1 MAVRRWAETTSG
13 RSASLSLDATGGR
26 KGGLRMTR
34 SFKILTEQP
43 SDIDNID
50 VQATVGVFVGDLFP
64 GIPTLVC
71 DTMDLKP
78 DGDSRVAWILTAT
91 YTSSDISL
99 EDAAATNNNSDG
111 NDTPDPRSLT
121 PDIRPA
127 NWTTSTT
134 TIEVP
139 SWWWRP
145 VDPQGNAAAAQ
156 PAANPVG
163 DMYDGITILQPIV
176 NISVEQYVSG
186 DQLVFSEAVGKVNS
200 NAGRL
205 GSLNLFPRSVLFRS
219 IACKPHTER
228 VGKKTWRGWLATFE
242 FSYKPNFNN
251 YLGRMIGWDVAIPI
265 TGFNCKN
272 EGLGRQDVET
282 GSLQLELVDE
292 SLGVIKN
299 WPNPALCPGL
309 VGEKVRANVL
319 VAGNIPG
326 TKAAQRPSAQPIP
339 LNLDGTPRSQKLA
352 ANARVLVQRAQV
364 YDSFDMSTLQL
375 RFRS

>member
-1 MAVRRWAETTSG
+1 
-13 RSASLSLDATGGR
+13 
-26 KGGLRMTR
+26 MTR
-34 SFKILTEQP
+34 SFKILTDQP
-43 SDIDNID
+43 SDIDSID

-78 DGDSRVAWILTAT
+78 DGDSRVAWVLTAT

-99 EDAAATNNNSDG
+99 ELGTAANNTGD
-111 NDTPDPRSLT
+111 DTPDPRSLT
-121 PDIRPA
+121 PEARPA

-139 SWWWRP
+139 SWWWMP
-145 VDPQGNAAAAQ
+145 VDDQGNVGPAQ
-156 PAANPVG
+156 MATNPAK

-186 DQLVFSEAVGKVNS
+186 DQLVFSSVVGKVNS
-200 NAGRL
+200 NQGRL

-251 YLGRMIGWDVAIPI
+251 YLNCMIGWDVAVPI
-265 TGFNCKN
+265 TGFNCIN
-272 EGLGRQDVET
+272 DGLGRADVET

-319 VAGNIPG
+319 VSGNIPG

-339 LNLDGTPRSQKLA
+339 LNLDGTPRNQKLA
-352 ANARVLVQRAQV
+352 ANKRVLVQRAQV
-364 YDSFDMSTLQL
+364 YDSFDMSTLGL

>member
-1 MAVRRWAETTSG
+1 MGLRGWSEISSG
-13 RSASLSLDATGGR
+13 KSGTLSMDASGGG
-26 KGGLRMTR
+26 KGGLRFTR
-34 SFKILTEQP
+34 AFKILTDNP
-43 SDIDNID
+43 LDIDYLD
-50 VQATVGVFVGDLFP
+50 VQGITGVYVGDLYP
-64 GIPTLVC
+64 GVPAAVC
-71 DTMDLKP
+71 DSFELKP
-78 DGDSRVAWILTAT
+78 DGDSRVCWVATAT
-91 YTSSDISL
+91 YTTSDISL
-99 EDAAATNNNSDG
+99 ENGTGAGGDDNN
-111 NDTPDPRSLT
+111 PDPRSLS
-121 PDIRPA
+121 PDVRPA

-139 SWWWRP
+139 SWWWMP
-145 VDPQGNAAAAQ
+145 IDEQGNVGQAQ
-156 PAANPVG
+156 MATNPAK

-186 DQLVFSEAVGKVNS
+186 DQLVFSSAVGKVNS
-200 NAGRL
+200 NQGRI

-228 VGKKTWRGWLATFE
+228 FGRRTWRGWLATFE

-251 YLGRMIGWDVAIPI
+251 YLNRMIGWDVAIPI
-265 TGFNCKN
+265 TGFNCIN
-272 EGLGRQDVET
+272 DGLGRADVEV

-319 VAGNIPG
+319 VSGNIPG

-339 LNLDGTPRSQKLA
+339 LNRDGTPRNQKLA
-352 ANARVLVQRAQV
+352 ANERVLVQQAQV
-364 YDSFDMSTLQL
+364 YDSFDMSTLGL